1 MENALE
7 ELPIV
12 ERDPWLRTYESALR
26 SRYDLYRRR
35 RDEIGQGG
43 DSLRDHGLNGY
54 LYYGFQ
60 YDPALKGWHF
70 REWLPGA
77 EDVYLFGDFNGWQR
91 TQLRL
96 RKDSDGV
103 WSISC
108 PTRVSATGSC
118 TARWSKCSCTAPT
131 AGWNAYR
138 PISGASFRTPCRKTS
153 RGSCGSARSVRLAGR
168 RFRHR
173 FGGRPA
179 DLRMPCGHGA
189 GRSLA

>member
-35 RDEIGQGG
+35 RDEIEQGG
-43 DSLRDHGLNGY
+43 DSLRDYANGY

-103 WSISC
+103 WSIFLPDESFGD
-108 PTRVSATGSC
+108 RLVHGSLV
-118 TARWSKCSCTAPT
+118 KML
-131 AGWNAYR
+131 
-138 PISGASFRTPCRKTS
+138 
-153 RGSCGSARSVRLAGR
+153 V
-168 RFRHR
+168 
-173 FGGRPA
+173 
-179 DLRMPCGHGA
+179 HGA
-189 GRSLA
+189 NGWLERIPSYIRRVVQDPVSKNFTGQLWAPPFRSTGRATLSTSLRWATC

>member
-43 DSLRDHGLNGY
+43 DSLRDYANGY

-77 EDVYLFGDFNGWQR
+77 EDV
-91 TQLRL
+91 
-96 RKDSDGV
+96 
-103 WSISC
+103 
-108 PTRVSATGSC
+108 
-118 TARWSKCSCTAPT
+118 
-131 AGWNAYR
+131 
-138 PISGASFRTPCRKTS
+138 
-153 RGSCGSARSVRLAGR
+153 
-168 RFRHR
+168 
-173 FGGRPA
+173 
-179 DLRMPCGHGA
+179 
-189 GRSLA
+189 